1 MFSILIAEAAEAA
14 TAAQEPSLMGSLAPL
29 VMIFVVFYFLILRP
43 QQKKAKEHV
52 SMLNELSKGESV
64 MLNSGIIG
72 KVADVGEKEIT
83 LEVSDGMY
91 LQVRKDFVSEKI
103 NKESQ
108 KKTSGNA
115 KKADNK
121 AKTPAK
127 KTGSVKKKTAK
138 TKAE

>member
-1 MFSILIAEAAEAA
+1 MFYNIAEAAEAA

-64 MLNSGIIG
+64 VLNSGIIG
-72 KVADVGEKEIT
+72 KIADVGEKEIT
-83 LEVSDGMY
+83 LEVSDGVC
-91 LQVRKDFVSEKI
+91 LQVRKDFISEKI
-103 NKESQ
+103 KKESQ
-108 KKTSGNA
+108 KKASGST
-115 KKADNK
+115 KKSDTKTK
-121 AKTPAK
+121 APAK
-127 KTGSVKKKTAK
+127 KTSSPKKKTVK